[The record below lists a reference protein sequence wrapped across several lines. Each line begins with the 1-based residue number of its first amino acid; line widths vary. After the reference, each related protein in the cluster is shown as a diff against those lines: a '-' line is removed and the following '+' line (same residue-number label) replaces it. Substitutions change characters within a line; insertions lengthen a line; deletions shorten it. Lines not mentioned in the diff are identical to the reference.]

1 MNDLASDLAIEKR
14 ASVELLDVVNTQHD
28 QMNELTNIIQ
38 EAEKHQAN
46 MEARIDKSGEIIL
59 NQRYED

>member
-14 ASVELLDVVNTQHD
+14 ASVELLDVVNAHHD

-59 NQRYED
+59 NQR

>member
-59 NQRYED
+59 NQR

>member
-14 ASVELLDVVNTQHD
+14 ASVELLDVVNAQHD

-59 NQRYED
+59 NQR